1 MVRFVIEMQ
10 MVGVRVELP
19 SNSPIVLL
27 QEQGGDERLL
37 PIFIG
42 GAEATAIALALDE
55 VEPPRPMTHDLMRS
69 ILTELD
75 VTLERVVITDLQDRT
90 FFAELRLVGNGTKHT
105 ISSRPSDAMALA
117 VRTSTPVFVEES
129 VIDQAGYTANDDDG
143 DEDDNQDP
151 DEVLEQFREFIDTV
165 TPDDFDG

>member
-1 MVRFVIEMQ
+1 MEL
-10 MVGVRVELP
+10 VGVRVELP

-42 GAEATAIALALDE
+42 GPEATAIALALEE

-75 VTLERVVITDLQDRT
+75 MTLERVVITDLQDRT
-90 FFAELRLVGNGTKHT
+90 FFAELHLIGDGRSHT

-117 VRTSTPVFVEES
+117 VRTASPVFVEEA
-129 VIDQAGYTANDDDG
+129 VIDQAGYSAE
-143 DEDDNQDP
+143 DETEGEELDS
-151 DEVLEQFREFIDTV
+151 DEVLEQFRDFIDNV